1 MTTFFCFLDFEP
13 DDIQEKDEETAL
25 SVEQTEP
32 EQLFSV
38 QRTAATVVLHEKDTA
53 VKHRGSLADLI
64 TPQKAYTAETVVE
77 DNENVA
83 ASVVQKDSEATA
95 VAEGKRSLAA
105 IGPEQ
110 ITENDSNAKAVVK
123 DAERSVIAD
132 DSQYFKAI
140 PTNIRKRQC
149 NLTNFMSMETIVLVP
164 YPWVPVPDDTY
175 PTDNYLNKT
184 THIMKWT
191 PPLKFEE
198 VRSVPNDN

>member
-38 QRTAATVVLHEKDTA
+38 QRTTATVVLHEKVTA

-95 VAEGKRSLAA
+95 SVAD
-105 IGPEQ
+105 IGPKK

-123 DAERSVIAD
+123 DAERPVNDD

-149 NLTNFMSMETIVLVP
+149 NFMSNETGTGTVGIG
-164 YPWVPVPDDTY
+164 
-175 PTDNYLNKT
+175 
-184 THIMKWT
+184 I
-191 PPLKFEE
+191 
-198 VRSVPNDN
+198 

>member
-1 MTTFFCFLDFEP
+1 
-13 DDIQEKDEETAL
+13 
-25 SVEQTEP
+25 
-32 EQLFSV
+32 
-38 QRTAATVVLHEKDTA
+38 
-53 VKHRGSLADLI
+53 
-64 TPQKAYTAETVVE
+64 
-77 DNENVA
+77 
-83 ASVVQKDSEATA
+83 
-95 VAEGKRSLAA
+95 LAA

-149 NLTNFMSMETIVLVP
+149 NLTNFMSLELIVLLP

-191 PPLKFEE
+191 PPLKLEE
-198 VRSVPNDN
+198 VAYRTITKEKKPFHVSTAMANGFF